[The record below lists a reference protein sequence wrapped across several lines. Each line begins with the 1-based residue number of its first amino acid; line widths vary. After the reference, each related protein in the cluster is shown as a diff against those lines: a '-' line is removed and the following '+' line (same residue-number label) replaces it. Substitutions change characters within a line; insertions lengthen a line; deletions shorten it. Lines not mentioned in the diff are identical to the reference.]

1 PASDRQSEIGT
12 PATPRP
18 CTLCHQADNRAIE
31 GSLAAWGC
39 VVRKLILG
47 GIACVALAAAPALA
61 ADLPVKGIIYKAP
74 PPLVFTP
81 RIHIGLF
88 FGGSWI
94 TDLPTSSSSGF
105 YVGNANN
112 ASSSLIVGSI
122 FVDLAQFGDPR
133 VLFGS
138 WVLSAGL
145 VVDSMR
151 FGSINWSGR
160 CGVAPCVGTGS
171 LNELN
176 VVPELK
182 VMTALTPNFKVG
194 AYVGFGMS

>member
-1 PASDRQSEIGT
+1 
-12 PATPRP
+12 
-18 CTLCHQADNRAIE
+18 
-31 GSLAAWGC
+31 
-39 VVRKLILG
+39 
-47 GIACVALAAAPALA
+47 
-61 ADLPVKGIIYKAP
+61 
-74 PPLVFTP
+74 
-81 RIHIGLF
+81 LF

-112 ASSSLIVGSI
+112 ASGSLIGGSI

-182 VMTALTPNFKVG
+182 VMTALTPNFKIG
-194 AYVGFGMS
+194 AYVGFGMSWLSPHGQPTGFGGPFFVDSDTAPVWAIGLEGDYYVNPNVSIGGKVGFRHVYRTDYPTSLPGERFIFDYKNQMLA